1 MASVHALHAAHA
13 RRGDR
18 VTSWWRG
25 TSLRAKVTGVTVAV
39 LAVGLLAAGLGT
51 GVFLRNAQIAALDQN
66 LLQLAPTDVASTLM
80 TVEVIDGVPHFAEAG
95 TTATQYF
102 VAVYGPDGRFIASAG
117 GTGSAPAFPE
127 TFTIQQTLTK
137 KSKNK

>member
-1 MASVHALHAAHA
+1 MASVHAAHA

-51 GVFLRNAQIAALDQN
+51 GGFLRNAQIAALDPINPQVAAR
-66 LLQLAPTDVASTLM
+66 LARCFDRWRKFDAQRQDYACSALESLHARPGLSRDVF
-80 TVEVIDGVPHFAEAG
+80 EVVDKALG
-95 TTATQYF
+95 
-102 VAVYGPDGRFIASAG
+102 
-117 GTGSAPAFPE
+117 
-127 TFTIQQTLTK
+127 
-137 KSKNK
+137 

>member
-51 GVFLRNAQIAALDQN
+51 RVAAD
-66 LLQLAPTDVASTLM
+66 APQ
-80 TVEVIDGVPHFAEAG
+80 G
-95 TTATQYF
+95 
-102 VAVYGPDGRFIASAG
+102 ASAIVIPMSGDWSGALTAAHGPVVVVSEG
-117 GTGSAPAFPE
+117 GRQPPR
-127 TFTIQQTLTK
+127 
-137 KSKNK
+137 

>member
-1 MASVHALHAAHA
+1 MASVHAAHA

-51 GVFLRNAQIAALDQN
+51 GVFGSLD
-66 LLQLAPTDVASTLM
+66 
-80 TVEVIDGVPHFAEAG
+80 E
-95 TTATQYF
+95 
-102 VAVYGPDGRFIASAG
+102 IASLRRVDRVFEPAMSADERQGRLAG
-117 GTGSAPAFPE
+117 WRDAVDRV
-127 TFTIQQTLTK
+127 LTERR
-137 KSKNK
+137 

>member
-1 MASVHALHAAHA
+1 MASVHAAHA

-51 GVFLRNAQIAALDQN
+51 GVFLRNAQIAALDQY
-66 LLQLAPTDVASTLM
+66 LLQLAPTDVASTLARSIRSRNSAASL
-80 TVEVIDGVPHFAEAG
+80 TCPRRASSAAICIA
-95 TTATQYF
+95 TA
-102 VAVYGPDGRFIASAG
+102 
-117 GTGSAPAFPE
+117 
-127 TFTIQQTLTK
+127 
-137 KSKNK
+137 